1 MDRLERSWSD
11 GPSNNVTEEGG
22 RQQFRSKYEYKVNVE
37 SLPEKKGK
45 VIKHVEYI
53 VTSEKHHSQVIGLIN
68 VPFVN
73 ILSLDSVVPIIDR
86 LIYLFSS

>member
-11 GPSNNVTEEGG
+11 GPTNNVTEEGG
-22 RQQFRSKYEYKVNVE
+22 RQQFRPKYEYKVNVE

-73 ILSLDSVVPIIDR
+73 ILR
-86 LIYLFSS
+86 LGIRNSNYMILLCLK

>member
-11 GPSNNVTEEGG
+11 GSSNNVTEEGG

-45 VIKHVEYI
+45 VIKRV
-53 VTSEKHHSQVIGLIN
+53 KHECEEVKQN
-68 VPFVN
+68 DCTEDVPKLEFG
-73 ILSLDSVVPIIDR
+73 
-86 LIYLFSS
+86 FSIWNEITEAKG